1 MLCIYRQLQYV
12 VPMLPYS
19 LKESTRHQN
28 EGGESLLAIYN
39 DQRRTIERRFAPI
52 VRREND
58 AAQEG
63 VLGVSGG

>member
-1 MLCIYRQLQYV
+1 
-12 VPMLPYS
+12 MLPYS

-28 EGGESLLAIYN
+28 EGGESLLSIDN
-39 DQRRTIERRFAPI
+39 DQRRTIERLFAPI

-63 VLGVSGG
+63 VLWVSGG